1 MMVDKKSIGGPLEVG
16 DVLKGEWGTTILAV
30 KPDWTK
36 KYQIV
41 LALIHKRSGPEFVT
55 WFYSPESSFVQG
67 HYTKD
72 LEDALD
78 DFKKRS

>member
-1 MMVDKKSIGGPLEVG
+1 MLKARMEVG
-16 DVLKGEWGTTILAV
+16 DVLPEKWGTTILKV

-41 LALIHKRSGPEFVT
+41 LAFLPSKKEFAT
-55 WFYSPESSFVQG
+55 WFYSPECSFVQG